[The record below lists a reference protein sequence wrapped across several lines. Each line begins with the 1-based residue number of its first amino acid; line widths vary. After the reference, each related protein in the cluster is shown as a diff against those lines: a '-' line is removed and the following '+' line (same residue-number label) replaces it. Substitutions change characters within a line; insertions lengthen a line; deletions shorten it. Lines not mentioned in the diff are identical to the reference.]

1 MRAFTPVG
9 EVLITFN
16 GRRYKLRPSFINLA
30 RIGSPQEIIDC
41 FNVAFSDRALRE
53 IDRVSSKSYCFKAMS
68 GFSATMLSGCLKVV
82 SSCCDD
88 DLPKELTGFKD
99 LDAGYGKWRYF
110 RGGLSPV
117 DLVVLARHLLDFGM
131 IGKPMHRS
139 GDGDA
144 KEEGFD
150 PMRFIAFAATPA
162 ESGGL
167 GKSMSDAR
175 DLTMIEFQAL
185 YDSTHPEIRQKSE
198 QKEKDKKLNSELDS
212 IEEVLR
218 KLEEAERNGK

>member
-9 EVLITFN
+9 EVLITYD

-30 RIGSPQEIIDC
+30 RIGSPDDIMDC
-41 FNVAFSDRALRE
+41 FNSAFFYRGLHEIKRA
-53 IDRVSSKSYCFKAMS
+53 SKSSYCFKAMS
-68 GFSATMLSGCLKVV
+68 GYTTTILSRCLKVI

-88 DLPKELTGFKD
+88 DLPKELTGYQEDGF
-99 LDAGYGKWRYF
+99 KWRYF
-110 RGGLSPV
+110 KNGLTPNDIV
-117 DLVVLARHLLDFGM
+117 ILARHLLDFGM

-139 GDGDA
+139 GDGDSE
-144 KEEGFD
+144 KEGFD

-185 YDSTHPEIRQKSE
+185 YDSTHPESRKRQE
-198 QKEKDKKLNSELDS
+198 QKEKDKQLNEDLDS

-218 KLEEAERNGK
+218 KLEEAQKDGN

>member
-30 RIGSPQEIIDC
+30 RIGSPQEIMDC
-41 FNVAFSDRALRE
+41 FNIAFSDRALRE
-53 IDRVSSKSYCFKAMS
+53 ISRVSSKSYCFRAMA
-68 GFSATMLSGCLKVV
+68 GFSATMLSSCLKVV

-88 DLPKELTGFKD
+88 DLPNGLTGCREDGF
-99 LDAGYGKWRYF
+99 KWRYF
-110 RGGLSPV
+110 KGGLSPV
-117 DLVVLARHLLDFGM
+117 DLIFLARHLLDFGM

-185 YDSTHPEIRQKSE
+185 YDSTHPEIRQKQE
-198 QKEKDKKLNSELDS
+198 QKEKDKKLNGELDS
-212 IEEVLR
+212 IEEVLK
-218 KLEEAERNGK
+218 KLEETERNGK